1 MAKKEKKKKSLFRRI
16 LKWTGITFLLL
27 IIALIFTLW
36 YLENKQ

>member
-1 MAKKEKKKKSLFRRI
+1 MLMTI
-16 LKWTGITFLLL
+16 LMVFLIGVGAIGLL

>member
-1 MAKKEKKKKSLFRRI
+1 MLTTI
-16 LKWTGITFLLL
+16 LMVFLIGVGAIGLL